1 MPQSLVFSSET
12 NFKFFSWK
20 SAVDC
25 CDEFSVLVSKSN
37 VLVFQDRRLGSEKVS
52 CPLKERIDFV
62 LDEWV
67 RVVKILSENQVLLIT
82 SKLRIFS
89 LTLNFQEGRIETFSP
104 VSFRYGSNLSGETCG
119 LKVVEKKQL
128 IFLIADHILFE
139 ISKTN
144 LKFRVF
150 KLFSEPI
157 IDVVFPNENP
167 LEMIV
172 LTSKRLFLL
181 QASLVKDTYSSNV
194 LFQTPVNARSISAT
208 RNGAILL
215 LWDQCFQCFEREGLR
230 MSSKLGFSHSN
241 LSHKLTHLA
250 SIDDTLLMI
259 SKEFAYII
267 SKDLSAI
274 EYVLN
279 IKNLDYVSIGNR
291 VFDLRGSSEGPKLL
305 GEIQKIDFTEESKI
319 DRFLEFSQR
328 EKLELVS
335 SYLSKQFFALKEIK
349 GHTEIV
355 HELLSNLNLEGC
367 LLRHPKLKEHMIRFY
382 STVKAFTHTCSE
394 SQIALKLKP
403 LSLLNLSE
411 RKRSASMPRVSA
423 LSPESH
429 KLIDSLEFSSNRSVK
444 VEEKSEPTSNSNS
457 SSFVSEE
464 SDDLDKSP
472 TFDTRTE
479 DTGLQAKITEKFEVK
494 NSDFEETSRANC
506 CQKLRRNSGAFSF
519 I

>member
-12 NFKFFSWK
+12 NFKFFSSK

-52 CPLKERIDFV
+52 CPLKEHIDFV
-62 LDEWV
+62 PDEWV
-67 RVVKILSENQVLLIT
+67 RVVKILSENQVVLIT
-82 SKLRIFS
+82 SKLRVFS
-89 LTLNFQEGRIETFSP
+89 LTLNFEEGRIETSSP
-104 VSFRYGSNLSGETCG
+104 VNFRYGSNLNGETCG
-119 LKVVEKKQL
+119 LKVVENKQL
-128 IFLIADHILFE
+128 IFLIADHILIE

-157 IDVVFPNENP
+157 VDVVFPNESS
-167 LEMIV
+167 LEAIV

-194 LFQTPVNARSISAT
+194 LFQTPVNAHSISAT
-208 RNGAILL
+208 RDGAILL

-241 LSHKLTHLA
+241 LSQKLTHLA
-250 SIDDTLLMI
+250 SVDNTLLMI
-259 SKEFAYII
+259 SKDFVYVV

-279 IKNLDYVSIGNR
+279 IKNFDYVSIGSR
-291 VFDLRGSSEGPKLL
+291 VLDLRGSSESPKLL
-305 GEIQKIDFTEESKI
+305 GEIKKIDFTEENKI

-335 SYLSKQFFALKEIK
+335 SYLSKQFFGLKEIK

-355 HELLSNLNLEGC
+355 HELLSNLNLEGS

-394 SQIALKLKP
+394 NQVTVKLKP
-403 LSLLNLSE
+403 LGILNFSE

-423 LSPESH
+423 LSPERH
-429 KLIDSLEFSSNRSVK
+429 QLIESLEFSSNRSVK
-444 VEEKSEPTSNSNS
+444 VEEKSEPMSNSNS

-472 TFDTRTE
+472 TFDSRTE
-479 DTGLQAKITEKFEVK
+479 DTGFQAKITEKLEVK
-494 NSDFEETSRANC
+494 TSDLDDTSRVNC
-506 CQKLRRNSGAFSF
+506 CQKLRKNSGAFSF
-519 I
+519 N